1 MMTGFESLS
10 LHHSNLSH
18 KVSKKT
24 IIFLGVIRVAL
35 AYYLQPENTT
45 YKHNLLIDKNMVRT
59 IKYPKNQR
67 TLYFAIGFT
76 LVFFLYITFI
86 LGPVSSCF
94 KIDVGANSLGLSF
107 SYTKDMVQNFFES
120 RTQEQLLCYSQ
131 FLQIWDAIF
140 AFVYTLM
147 YASWI
152 MYFFKNKRL
161 FLIIP
166 ILGMIAD
173 WSENYVELLML
184 ETYLNS
190 SPISEIFVSLGSG
203 INSFKWILSSLTY
216 LIILMGIIITLKTFL
231 TKPKLH

>member
-1 MMTGFESLS
+1 M
-10 LHHSNLSH
+10 N
-18 KVSKKT
+18 
-24 IIFLGVIRVAL
+24 
-35 AYYLQPENTT
+35 
-45 YKHNLLIDKNMVRT
+45 
-59 IKYPKNQR
+59 R

-76 LVFFLYITFI
+76 VAFFLYVTFV
-86 LGPVSSCF
+86 LGPVGSCF
-94 KIDVGANSLGLSF
+94 TVDFGSNSLGLSF
-107 SYTKDMVQNFFES
+107 SYTKEMVQNFFES
-120 RTQEQLLCYSQ
+120 RTQEQLLCYGQ

-140 AFVYTLM
+140 AFIYTLM

-184 ETYLNS
+184 KTYLNS
-190 SPISEIFVSLGSG
+190 NSISEILVSIGSG

-216 LIILMGIIITLKTFL
+216 LIILIGIIITLKIFL
-231 TKPKLH
+231 TKFKKL

>member
-1 MMTGFESLS
+1 M
-10 LHHSNLSH
+10 
-18 KVSKKT
+18 
-24 IIFLGVIRVAL
+24 
-35 AYYLQPENTT
+35 
-45 YKHNLLIDKNMVRT
+45 
-59 IKYPKNQR
+59 IKYSKNQR

-86 LGPVSSCF
+86 LGHLSSCF
-94 KIDVGANSLGLSF
+94 TLDVGANSLGLSF
-107 SYTKDMVQNFFES
+107 SYTEDMVQNFFES

-147 YASWI
+147 HASWI
-152 MYFFKNKRL
+152 KYFFKNNRL

-166 ILGMIAD
+166 ILAMIAD
-173 WSENYVELLML
+173 WAENYLELLML

-203 INSFKWILSSLTY
+203 INSIKWVLSSLTY
-216 LIILMGIIITLKTFL
+216 LIILVGIIIILKNFL